1 MGLRQT
7 FGLFFSAFEEGL
19 GSTRTEFGLAIGI
32 QMLFWGM
39 FAPIFGLIAD
49 KLGGNKA
56 VFIGFIIFGLG
67 IYMLYAG
74 PNTGIYF
81 QISLGVLVGIALGAT
96 AIGVPVSEVGKHYP
110 NESRTIA
117 TGCNSCC
124 ISWLFFISIIYKI

>member
-1 MGLRQT
+1 MINFVPNRLAFIVLISACSIILISMGLRQT

-19 GSTRTEFGLAIGI
+19 GCTRTEFGLAIGI

-39 FAPIFGLIAD
+39 FAPLFGVIAD

-74 PNTGIYF
+74 PNL
-81 QISLGVLVGIALGAT
+81 SLIH
-96 AIGVPVSEVGKHYP
+96 I
-110 NESRTIA
+110 
-117 TGCNSCC
+117 
-124 ISWLFFISIIYKI
+124 

>member
-1 MGLRQT
+1 
-7 FGLFFSAFEEGL
+7 
-19 GSTRTEFGLAIGI
+19 
-32 QMLFWGM
+32 MLFWGM

-96 AIGVPVSEVGKHYP
+96 A
-110 NESRTIA
+110 
-117 TGCNSCC
+117 TGFQYWMEN
-124 ISWLFFISIIYKI
+124 IILMKAELLLLEL